1 VPDHIV
7 EVKITGLAMDERTKS
22 PVVLL
27 KEVAGERV
35 LPIWIGENEAK
46 AIALELAG
54 KKFTRPLTHD
64 LLMAVI
70 NALHATVDRVVISE
84 LKENTFYAVVF
95 TQRNSEFASIDARP
109 SDAIALALRAKVS
122 IFVADELL
130 MEQGSEGEVETP
142 SRPPGAPAPEPLTE
156 EQRAE
161 ELRRYLEGMDP
172 EDFGK
177 FHP

>member
-1 VPDHIV
+1 M
-7 EVKITGLAMDERTKS
+7 EVKISGLAMDERTKS

-27 KEVAGERV
+27 KEAGGERV

-54 KKFTRPLTHD
+54 KKFSRPLTHD
-64 LLMAVI
+64 LMMAI
-70 NALHATVDRVVISE
+70 ITGLHASVERVVISE
-84 LKENTFYAVVF
+84 LKENTFYAVVL
-95 TQRNSEFASIDARP
+95 TQRSSEFASIDARP
-109 SDAIALALRAKVS
+109 SDAIALALRAKAS

-130 MEQGSEGEVETP
+130 MEQGEDGEP
-142 SRPPGAPAPEPLTE
+142 AASADAPAPPKPMTE

-161 ELRRYLEGMDP
+161 ELRKYLEGMDP

-177 FHP
+177 FNP